1 MYNWIKCHWVLP
13 SNCLS
18 RSFTLGFSTL
28 CSQCSAVRKK
38 PEVKVTL
45 KFEETINQKW
55 TLGGPSS
62 AAVIRN
68 EWKSGLT
75 NILILISIANSW
87 RCAVTVKKYVNAN
100 VPRFHTIHRIIRCFW
115 WEFSSLRGK
124 CAFSSLFEIFSSFYN
139 TLEWRKKLTSSSWL
153 IANYFLL
160 LFYVKVKIY

>member
-13 SNCLS
+13 STCS
-18 RSFTLGFSTL
+18 PGSFTL

-38 PEVKVTL
+38 PEVKANAS
-45 KFEETINQKW
+45 IWRDNQSKW

-100 VPRFHTIHRIIRCFW
+100 VPRFHTIQRIIRCFW